1 MIKKQ
6 QNTPNIILKA
16 NKKTEKVKY
25 NISQTQ
31 NNNITNNEYLANIFN
46 IKDFNNNQTHTQ
58 NIPSPE
64 LNIIKKCG
72 FNSFDEVILRINGL
86 KEYLKLGQKDDAR
99 KELTKKRLKKK
110 K

>member
-1 MIKKQ
+1 M
-6 QNTPNIILKA
+6 N
-16 NKKTEKVKY
+16 Y
-25 NISQTQ
+25 NISQTK

-86 KEYLKLGQKDDAR
+86 SYIYYNFLFIIYLKNK
-99 KELTKKRLKKK
+99 LKLK
-110 K
+110 